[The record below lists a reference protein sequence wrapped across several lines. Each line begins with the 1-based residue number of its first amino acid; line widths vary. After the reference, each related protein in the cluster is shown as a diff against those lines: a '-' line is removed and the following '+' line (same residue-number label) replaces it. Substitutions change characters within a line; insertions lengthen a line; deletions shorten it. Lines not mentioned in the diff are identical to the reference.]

1 MEEVPVQQL
10 PTSISVKDL
19 GLYIYTHNSKFFQD
33 EFKRI
38 PEPANVTYKVGL
50 SKQNNR
56 KNRYKDIIPYDHS
69 RVHLQALNEPED
81 DYINASYVRVGNYCY
96 SLIFVPAVMRTLL
109 EVYFG
114 DFDMLDIFDTAAD
127 RRCFFIYW
135 PPSVVERLW
144 IISEQNHQNRY
155 KYIATQGPNFVSLN
169 DFIRMLWE
177 QKVEQVVMLTH
188 LDEYSKEKC
197 EQYWPTSGTKEYGT
211 IEVRLTHTK
220 NFTNYIV
227 RYLELVKD
235 QEAHKVTQYH
245 YISWP
250 DHGVPSSPWALVEFE
265 QRVSALKTS
274 TPLVVHCSAGV
285 GRTGTFIALLNIM
298 QQAEQIGQV
307 DIFST
312 VVKLRQDRLL
322 MVQTAGQYEF
332 LHTAV
337 LAAIACSKAT
347 LHTSNIK
354 YLPDNQ
360 TLENEYLAVC
370 SVISTLSRT
379 KEEDDNLEDENV
391 DESEYV
397 FANFKIDLRNRFH
410 SIVPSDKDRPILSCE
425 PLNNGDY
432 INAVFLQNFDKKSRH
447 IVTQLPMPITVV
459 EFWRLVS
466 QYNVSVLVAFETDA
480 MMKDKTVS
488 KFAPSPAE
496 SALKCGPFKVNN
508 VSYKVDN
515 LWYEQSLQVQSDLSR
530 EKVLS
535 VTCLY
540 AKFADLDTRK
550 HVPLL
555 KKLSS
560 YKLQKDQKIVY
571 MCRNGATY
579 SGFLCVLSLLM
590 ERLETETSFN
600 VPLIVGATKTVR
612 PEVVPTFSHYKAI
625 YETLASYLHLS
636 AQTVKVNNPIFDESQ
651 TDYAH
656 IYCNI

>member
-1 MEEVPVQQL
+1 MNPSCNEWIPTEGSPLTVILLICIVLLLALIVVVILFKFKDSLLPKRNVQDEGGEQRTGYELVTINTTERQSSAHVTSKEARSKIYTQCESLSRTNLNESYSNMEEVPVQQL

-81 DYINASYVRVGNYCY
+81 DYINASYVR
-96 SLIFVPAVMRTLL
+96 
-109 EVYFG
+109 
-114 DFDMLDIFDTAAD
+114 D
-127 RRCFFIYW
+127 
-135 PPSVVERLW
+135 
-144 IISEQNHQNRY
+144 HQNRH

-298 QQAEQIGQV
+298 QQAEQTGQV

-322 MVQTAGQYEF
+322 MVQTA
-332 LHTAV
+332 
-337 LAAIACSKAT
+337 
-347 LHTSNIK
+347 
-354 YLPDNQ
+354 
-360 TLENEYLAVC
+360 
-370 SVISTLSRT
+370 
-379 KEEDDNLEDENV
+379 
-391 DESEYV
+391 
-397 FANFKIDLRNRFH
+397 
-410 SIVPSDKDRPILSCE
+410 
-425 PLNNGDY
+425 
-432 INAVFLQNFDKKSRH
+432 
-447 IVTQLPMPITVV
+447 
-459 EFWRLVS
+459 
-466 QYNVSVLVAFETDA
+466 
-480 MMKDKTVS
+480 
-488 KFAPSPAE
+488 
-496 SALKCGPFKVNN
+496 
-508 VSYKVDN
+508 
-515 LWYEQSLQVQSDLSR
+515 
-530 EKVLS
+530 
-535 VTCLY
+535 
-540 AKFADLDTRK
+540 
-550 HVPLL
+550 
-555 KKLSS
+555 
-560 YKLQKDQKIVY
+560 
-571 MCRNGATY
+571 
-579 SGFLCVLSLLM
+579 
-590 ERLETETSFN
+590 
-600 VPLIVGATKTVR
+600 
-612 PEVVPTFSHYKAI
+612 
-625 YETLASYLHLS
+625 
-636 AQTVKVNNPIFDESQ
+636 
-651 TDYAH
+651 
-656 IYCNI
+656 